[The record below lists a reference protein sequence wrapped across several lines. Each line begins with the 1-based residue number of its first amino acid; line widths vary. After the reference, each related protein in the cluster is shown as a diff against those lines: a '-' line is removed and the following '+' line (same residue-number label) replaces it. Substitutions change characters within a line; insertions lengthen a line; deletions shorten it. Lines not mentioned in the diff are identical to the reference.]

1 LLPAAFCA
9 LGLKTI
15 FDVEQ
20 NFNSLHAQRESAEA
34 YIASQREAG
43 WVALERHY
51 DDGGFS
57 GASIDRPALKRLLEE
72 IETGGIDAVIVWPM
86 ACGSFRSAPMSLGCS
101 AIFRSWEPK
110 RFRSQ
115 WSSTTRPS
123 IRPSHGT
130 ASSSPRPIG
139 LFFRAST
146 TKASSKKWLESAS
159 CSDP

>member
-1 LLPAAFCA
+1 MRTSQFGVYLLPAAFCA

-57 GASIDRPALKRLLEE
+57 GASIDRPALLSSREIWLSPHQARALALSPWPVAPLLL
-72 IETGGIDAVIVWPM
+72 A
-86 ACGSFRSAPMSLGCS
+86 RSVG
-101 AIFRSWEPK
+101 R
-110 RFRSQ
+110 
-115 WSSTTRPS
+115 
-123 IRPSHGT
+123 
-130 ASSSPRPIG
+130 
-139 LFFRAST
+139 
-146 TKASSKKWLESAS
+146 
-159 CSDP
+159 